1 MGEFFRELGLEWP
14 ALVASIKWTIVLSG
28 AVTASGLLGGVLLLF
43 LLTQPARAIRAAA
56 NAFVTFFVGT
66 PLLALLFLMYYGL
79 PTIGLDLSP
88 FAAAF
93 IGFTFN
99 VSAYN
104 ARYLM
109 SGYKAVSAAELS
121 AAAAMG
127 YGRRQTFRL
136 LILPQSFRY
145 ATPGLTN
152 QAINNLKDSSI
163 AFLIQFDGFLA
174 FIQNFTSQN
183 FMFFRGYAF
192 AALGYLVMVI
202 LLTLAARKLQCRAR
216 IPGFA

>member
-1 MGEFFRELGLEWP
+1 M
-14 ALVASIKWTIVLSG
+14 
-28 AVTASGLLGGVLLLF
+28 
-43 LLTQPARAIRAAA
+43 
-56 NAFVTFFVGT
+56 TFFIGT
-66 PLLALLFLMYYGL
+66 PLLALLFLTYYGL
-79 PTIGLDLSP
+79 PTVGLDLSP

-93 IGFTFN
+93 IGFTLN

-109 SGYKAVSAAELS
+109 SGYKAISAAELS

-136 LILPQSFRY
+136 LILPQSVRY
-145 ATPGLTN
+145 ATPGLVS

-192 AALGYLVMVI
+192 AACGYLVMVI
-202 LLTLAARKLQCRAR
+202 LLALLARRIQRRVR

>member
-1 MGEFFRELGLEWP
+1 MGEFFQELWLEWP
-14 ALVASIKWTIVLSG
+14 GLVSGLKWTILLSG
-28 AVTASGLLGGVLLLF
+28 AMTASGLLGGMLLLF
-43 LLTQPARAIRAAA
+43 FLTHPARPVRAVA
-56 NAFVTFFVGT
+56 NAYVTFFVGT
-66 PLLALLFLMYYGL
+66 PLLALLFLAYYGL
-79 PTIGLDLSP
+79 PTVGIDLSP

-93 IGFTFN
+93 LGFTLN

-109 SGYKAVSAAELS
+109 SGYRAISGAEL
-121 AAAAMG
+121 AAVQALG
-127 YGRRQTFRL
+127 FDRRLAFRH

-145 ATPGLTN
+145 AVPGLTS

-163 AFLIQFDGFLA
+163 AFLIQFDGFLS
-174 FIQNFTSQN
+174 FVQNFTSQN

-192 AALGYLVMVI
+192 AAFGYLVLVI
-202 LLTLAARKLQCRAR
+202 LLAAAARHLRRRAR

>member
-1 MGEFFRELGLEWP
+1 MGEFFHELCREGP
-14 ALVASIKWTIVLSG
+14 ALALALKWTLILS
-28 AVTASGLLGGVLLLF
+28 ASVTLSGLLGGFFLLF
-43 LLTQPARAIRAAA
+43 LLTQSSRVIRAAA
-56 NAFVTFFVGT
+56 NVFVTFFIGT

-93 IGFTFN
+93 IGFTLN

-109 SGYKAVSAAELS
+109 SGYKAISPAEITAAQ
-121 AAAAMG
+121 AMG
-127 YGRRQTFRL
+127 FGRRQTFRI
-136 LILPQSFRY
+136 LIFPQSWRH
-145 ATPGLTN
+145 ALPGLTS

-163 AFLIQFDGFLA
+163 AFLIQFDGFLS
-174 FIQNFTSQN
+174 FIQNFTAQN

-192 AALGYLVMVI
+192 AAAGYLAMVV
-202 LLTLAARKLQCRAR
+202 LLTFVARQIRSRHRL
-216 IPGFA
+216 PGFA